1 MQRALDRSAPQNT
14 LNNEESNFR
23 WFARYC
29 DNDVFAADVQRPDV
43 RQLSYEEYEVEVAFW
58 ASAVPWLS
66 LRVPNR
72 AGIAGMAKPS
82 SIMAILRG
90 VKRAHKR
97 HGIDTVPLAAAV
109 RRCDALLRDYVELHG
124 PEALV
129 PRRKEPLTN
138 ELIVRLLYLP
148 AGTPLPTRRSPRRC
162 VDWASPEFSSL
173 RALFST
179 LAQTG
184 MRKAEVSLDAGS
196 VFSKVHLSMANV
208 RWVIGGTLHV
218 APSAELLRSL
228 SDGDYALL
236 TPPPSKSDQFALH
249 WGASTVYLRFYSSL
263 TAHPICAARDLAAE
277 ELRRCVPPERRRG
290 VPLFA
295 RTGDQPWRHA
305 DLVSVFSQMLT
316 VIVGAEAAA
325 SFSMHSFRI
334 YLACALLSAGASAGT
349 IQAMLRWR
357 SDDALK
363 IYARINDY
371 RYADDLDRAARAK
384 VSSIRTTT
392 TSSAMLGE
400 MAACA
405 AGAVGCRE
413 AGFQGYWQAVAGAVA
428 AGDMVPRDRLPPV
441 DDVASSLSNE
451 LDSLAIRA
459 TREDREDAES

>member
-1 MQRALDRSAPQNT
+1 MVHEA
-14 LNNEESNFR
+14 
-23 WFARYC
+23 YC
-29 DNDVFAADVQRPDV
+29 DNEVLSTSVLRPDI
-43 RQLSYEEYEVEVAFW
+43 RQLDYEEYELEVAFW
-58 ASAVPWLS
+58 ASAVPWLA

-72 AGIAGMAKPS
+72 AGVPGMAKPS

-97 HGIDTVPLAAAV
+97 HNIDTVPLAAAV
-109 RRCDALLRDYVELHG
+109 RRCDGILREYVELHG

-138 ELIVRLLYLP
+138 EIIRRLLYMP
-148 AGTPLPTRRSPRRC
+148 HGTALPTRHTPRRC
-162 VDWASPEFSSL
+162 VDWGDPEFSSL

-184 MRKAEVSLDAGS
+184 MRKAEVSLPAGTT
-196 VFSKVHLSMANV
+196 FSKVHISMANV
-208 RWVIGGTLHV
+208 RWLIGGVLYT
-218 APSAELLRSL
+218 APTADQLRSL
-228 SDGDYALL
+228 ADGDYALL

-249 WGASTVYLRFYSSL
+249 WGASTIYLRFYSS
-263 TAHPICAARDLAAE
+263 ASDHPICAARDLAAE
-277 ELRRCVPPERRRG
+277 ELRRCVPEHRRRE

-295 RTGDQPWRHA
+295 RSGSSPWRHPE
-305 DLVSVFSQMLT
+305 LTQVFAQMMSL
-316 VIVGAEAAA
+316 IVGVDAA
-325 SFSMHSFRI
+325 SSFSLHSFRI

-363 IYARINDY
+363 IYARINDC
-371 RYADDLDRAARAK
+371 RYADDLDRAARAR

-392 TSSAMLGE
+392 TSGAMLAE

-405 AGAVGCRE
+405 TGAVHSRE
-413 AGFQGYWQAVAGAVA
+413 AGFQGYWSALAGAVA
-428 AGDMVPRDRLPPV
+428 AGDMIPPEHIPPV
-441 DDVASSLSNE
+441 DGVVEDLRGD

-459 TREDREDAES
+459 ASEDREDDERVATA